1 MRRDAHLL
9 LACLVVVARAGPSAL
24 GALKPTSS
32 ANGTA
37 ACAALAA
44 DLDAGGLWP
53 RLREALAAAPAPAVQ
68 VFANDA
74 HRVLLG
80 NFLCGLAAR
89 PRTRGPASRCR
100 DDLRE
105 ISGGKLMN
113 NRDRRTW

>member
-9 LACLVVVARAGPSAL
+9 LACLAVVARAGPSAL
-24 GALKPTSS
+24 GALKPTSN

-100 DDLRE
+100 ADLRE
-105 ISGGKLMN
+105 MSG
-113 NRDRRTW
+113 DEQS